1 MVFRPQKTEDRGMGF
16 WSRSSTVLNFPSK
29 LPLWKKS
36 EREPHLISPTAHH
49 PCTPISTTP
58 FSFSFWTPFRIQ
70 MCITLCLCLSTA
82 LNVSV
87 PLHLS
92 PCTVGQFCPT
102 SVSLVLVSV
111 YLTQNSFL
119 REQRCQLYFTRW
131 SLLVN
136 NNKKCAK
143 GAVGGRDLV
152 SLTGSLGFPVWSVA
166 ALLSSCPFPCHH
178 ITLYFHLAHTPPTTL
193 RRAEG
198 TCWSLP
204 SPKGTT
210 S

>member
-1 MVFRPQKTEDRGMGF
+1 MEFREPRESWYSDHKRQKTEVWASGRGVQQYPI
-16 WSRSSTVLNFPSK
+16 SPPSSLYEQ
-29 LPLWKKS
+29 KS
-36 EREPHLISPTAHH
+36 EREPHLISPTTHH

-58 FSFSFWTPFRIQ
+58 FSFWTPFRIQ

-119 REQRCQLYFTRW
+119 REQRCQLYFTR
-131 SLLVN
+131 
-136 NNKKCAK
+136 
-143 GAVGGRDLV
+143 
-152 SLTGSLGFPVWSVA
+152 
-166 ALLSSCPFPCHH
+166 
-178 ITLYFHLAHTPPTTL
+178 
-193 RRAEG
+193 
-198 TCWSLP
+198 
-204 SPKGTT
+204 
-210 S
+210 